1 MERNYY
7 VYQHTRLD
15 TNEVFYIGISKV
27 KKYKRARDKYDRSDF
42 WKRIVNKTKYKIDI
56 LYENLTLDEA
66 NEIEINLISHYGR
79 RNLGLGNLVN
89 LTDGSS
95 GVRNQIVS
103 NETRLKQSLAN
114 TKHKSRKVIN
124 IETGEVYNSCRE
136 CCNINNLSYNF
147 LQTRLTETKINDT
160 FYRYLDIQDKP
171 LTRINTVKLKVICLE
186 TKREWDCIADC
197 ARDNNLSVGTLQ
209 NRLNNN
215 SKLKNTTSY
224 RLVGQEHLETEY
236 LKPKLRKVINT
247 ETNEIYESIKQ
258 CAEMNNISYKK
269 LGRQMCGDIKN
280 NTKFKPYAEL

>member
-1 MERNYY
+1 MDRNYY

-124 IETGEVYNSCRE
+124 IETGE
-136 CCNINNLSYNF
+136 
-147 LQTRLTETKINDT
+147 
-160 FYRYLDIQDKP
+160 
-171 LTRINTVKLKVICLE
+171 
-186 TKREWDCIADC
+186 
-197 ARDNNLSVGTLQ
+197 
-209 NRLNNN
+209 
-215 SKLKNTTSY
+215 
-224 RLVGQEHLETEY
+224 
-236 LKPKLRKVINT
+236 
-247 ETNEIYESIKQ
+247 IYESIKQ

-280 NTKFKPYAEL
+280 NTKFKPYDEL